1 MGVLQKIIMSFCTG
15 LVKLLRRCL
24 TQMSSRTRSFIE
36 TCVKFE
42 RGARQQARRNRPH
55 LCKHGLAAPCHG
67 CSTT

>member
-1 MGVLQKIIMSFCTG
+1 MLYILTCAAELMLSLGAG

-42 RGARQQARRNRPH
+42 RGARQQASSASLHCRQMCTSIT
-55 LCKHGLAAPCHG
+55 L
-67 CSTT
+67 